1 MYELSGGG
9 TFYDDVPNSGTLR
22 LNVLGFEYLDGV
34 TIPPDFEPFRDGLH
48 LRTSKERFVEDG
60 DECILLSWQI
70 GFPVGEFNFRIANF
84 TYTIEADRFRGTQ
97 AQYEIG
103 VVKMILKMAEFGR
116 ELGETGDYPPS
127 SP

>member
-1 MYELSGGG
+1 M
-9 TFYDDVPNSGTLR
+9 R
-22 LNVLGFEYLDGV
+22 LNVLGFEYPDGV
-34 TIPPDFEPFRDGLH
+34 TVPSDFEPFRDGLH
-48 LRTSKERFVEDG
+48 LRTSKKRFVEDG

-70 GFPVGEFNFRIANF
+70 GFPVGEFSFRIANF
-84 TYTIEADRFRGTQ
+84 SYTIEADRFRGEQ

-116 ELGETGDYPPS
+116 ELGEAGDSPPN